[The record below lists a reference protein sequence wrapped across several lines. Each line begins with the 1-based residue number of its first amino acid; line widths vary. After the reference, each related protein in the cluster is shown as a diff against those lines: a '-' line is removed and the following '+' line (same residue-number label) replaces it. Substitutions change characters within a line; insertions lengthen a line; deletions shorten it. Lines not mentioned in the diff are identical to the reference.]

1 MIQYKARQPLF
12 YSNILIARKLKKK
25 KSRLI
30 SLKLNIHVCTFI
42 EKNILIYLIKK
53 NIMCVASYAREIK
66 LEFFCIKITDLTVTE
81 LLLALSDRTIGH

>member
-25 KSRLI
+25 KKSRPI
-30 SLKLNIHVCTFI
+30 SLKFNIHVCTFI

-53 NIMCVASYAREIK
+53 NIMCVANYAREIK
-66 LEFFCIKITDLTVTE
+66 LEFFCIKITDLTVT
-81 LLLALSDRTIGH
+81 DCF